1 MFGLSSL
8 IMELGS
14 TGIFSSVES
23 LDYQAISKDH
33 LGDIQATF
41 NNQIII
47 VQVFT
52 GDEYE
57 SIAKK
62 IIDKAKFD

>member
-14 TGIFSSVES
+14 TGMFSSVEY
-23 LDYQAISKDH
+23 LDCQAISKDH
-33 LGDIQATF
+33 LGDIQATL
-41 NNQIII
+41 NNKKII

-52 GDEYE
+52 EDNYE
-57 SIAKK
+57 SVAKK